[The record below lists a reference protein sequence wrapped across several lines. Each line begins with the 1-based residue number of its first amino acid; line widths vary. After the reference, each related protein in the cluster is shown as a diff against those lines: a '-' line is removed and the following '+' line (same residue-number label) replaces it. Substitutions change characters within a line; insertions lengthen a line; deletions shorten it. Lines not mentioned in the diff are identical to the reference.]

1 MTETIS
7 SPELGTSPIGE
18 NPGKKLGLI
27 GLILAFPFNVIGLI
41 VSIVALRKSKKA
53 GFKNPLAVWGTLVGL
68 IGTIGIAILIIVSVG
83 TLAATASFCAENGA
97 GVFENNG
104 ITITC
109 GE

>member
-1 MTETIS
+1 MTGTIS
-7 SPELGTSPIGE
+7 TPELGTAPTGE
-18 NPGKKLGLI
+18 NPGKKLGVI

-53 GFKNPLAVWGTLVGL
+53 GFKNLAAVWGIVVGL
-68 IGTIGIAILIIVSVG
+68 LGTIAIAILIIVSVG
-83 TLAATASFCAENGA
+83 AIATTAAFCAENGA

>member
-1 MTETIS
+1 MTGTIS
-7 SPELGTSPIGE
+7 TPELGTAPTGE

-53 GFKNPLAVWGTLVGL
+53 GFKNLAAVWGIIVGLVGA
-68 IGTIGIAILIIVSVG
+68 IGLAILIIVSVSA
-83 TLAATASFCAENGA
+83 LAATASFCAENGA

-104 ITITC
+104 VTITC
-109 GE
+109 G